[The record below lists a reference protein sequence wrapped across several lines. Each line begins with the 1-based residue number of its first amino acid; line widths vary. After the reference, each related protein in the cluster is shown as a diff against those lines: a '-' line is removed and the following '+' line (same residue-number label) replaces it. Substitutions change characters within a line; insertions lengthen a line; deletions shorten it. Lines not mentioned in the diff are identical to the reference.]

1 MRGSSNIY
9 GYNST
14 LQREGYSLTKL
25 LAIVHQVV
33 RQWIHTKTSL
43 SWPNKPFCRL
53 NSMAVEEKK
62 LLLPFCCALHNSFTA
77 PLLSLRLCFRTCRKK
92 SKTDTQ
98 FYLVRLRKLGQFQYS
113 INSHSQKLSMLTTST
128 LSEDKY
134 FVVIYKKSLLSRLV
148 FEIARM

>member
-62 LLLPFCCALHNSFTA
+62 IIIAFL
-77 PLLSLRLCFRTCRKK
+77 LCFAQLIYRAIAQFKTLLQTCRKK

-113 INSHSQKLSMLTTST
+113 INSHSQKLSMLTAST

-134 FVVIYKKSLLSRLV
+134 FAVICKKSLLSRFV
-148 FEIARM
+148 FGIARM